1 MKSSQTETYSQATP
15 LSVRPQRSGFFWPG
29 FVLLVLMTGLLAVV
43 SVGVLVSQMRLA
55 RAQDVT
61 LAIRVSQA
69 DVDRAKLIASRSNPI
84 GELLKSMSEAA
95 NAARGIINVVRT
107 DGVDAQDATARKS
120 VIAQQLNELE
130 QLQRNYA
137 NRAEGLSEA
146 QREQLR
152 KIYDSM
158 LVEFTWF
165 NERADSDVR
174 GWSGLLSNL
183 AFGAVLLL
191 ALVLLTLAFLGILLF
206 RKRAYRKRIETVITH
221 TDRHSQAKGEAL
233 EPVAA
238 GLRDGLIRF
247 DSLGQVVDVNP
258 SLTAMTGYSRTEL
271 VGKAVPPPFWPSTSL
286 ASGAHD
292 RDGFVRTFSDL
303 LATPHADREVV
314 LQRAD
319 GQKFRAWISTSA
331 IRRGDGS
338 VESYLATVKD
348 LSVLQGFNPG
358 AVEAWSPMRLADHLA
373 SRMVHDQANANLAV
387 RGGAESVEF
396 AALSGGD
403 VRSGLNLVKAGMAEQ
418 DRLLQQWGAHVPM
431 LDEPRSAA
439 SLATC
444 GGQWAGEAERYLAQ
458 GSKIRHVHEGADAEI
473 TARPRTLGRAVALA
487 VISLDGPVRAA
498 QSVTITTTT
507 REDQGI
513 ILIRTHQ
520 AGLPAGPESAA
531 YASLLAEARAI
542 VAEHG
547 GTLTTGQ
554 SNGDATIVITI
565 PARVRSGQ
573 PAPDAL
579 ATDASVMA
587 GVAPAVVEV
596 APRLTPPPMPVSTSS
611 FAESVNGQ
619 VEHVLPAVDR
629 EAAVASTTMM
639 PIPPSYTTS
648 ESQLTLPSYV
658 AAPAPVIEAPAPS
671 PAPVPVAPR
680 AEVAASS
687 PPPSASSR
695 VSGLA
700 DLDALLAQLSRP
712 AERSG
717 FGAMPTPPTSPPS
730 PTGPTS
736 PTPPAMASV
745 PTGAA
750 ASGQVKGHVLLL
762 EDDATVAAVITQTL
776 RNAGMTVETFASA
789 EEALPQFRQRASE
802 FDVIVADLA
811 LPGLD
816 GASALRRMRRQRPE
830 LRALLLTSDA
840 AMTLPTDLDVEST
853 QILTKPF
860 SAGSLREAIAGIMRV

>member
-1 MKSSQTETYSQATP
+1 MKTSQSETYSPATP
-15 LSVRPQRSGFFWPG
+15 LSVRPQRSGYFWPG
-29 FVLLVLMTGLLAVV
+29 FVLLVLMTGLLAML
-43 SVGVLVSQMRLA
+43 SVGVLVSQIRLA
-55 RAQDVT
+55 RAQEVT
-61 LAIRVSQA
+61 SAIRVSQA

-84 GELLKSMSEAA
+84 GEILKSMSESA

-107 DGVDAQDATARKS
+107 DGADGEDAMARKS

-191 ALVLLTLAFLGILLF
+191 ALVLLTLAVLGVLLF

-238 GLRDGLIRF
+238 ALRDGLIRF

-258 SLTAMTGYSRTEL
+258 SLTTMTGYSRTEL

-314 LQRAD
+314 LQRAE

-396 AALSGGD
+396 AAISGGD
-403 VRSGLNLVKAGMAEQ
+403 IRSALNIVKAGVNEQ
-418 DRLLQQWGAHVPM
+418 DRLLGQWAAHVPM
-431 LDEPRSAA
+431 LDEPRSVS
-439 SLATC
+439 SLAMC
-444 GGQWAGEAERYLAQ
+444 GEQWARDAERYLAL
-458 GSKIRHVHEGADAEI
+458 GSKIRHTHEDADAEI
-473 TARPRTLGRAVALA
+473 LARPRALGRAVALA

-498 QSVTITTTT
+498 QSVTITTT
-507 REDQGI
+507 RRDEQGI
-513 ILIRTHQ
+513 IMIRTQQ
-520 AGLPAGPESAA
+520 AGLPAGPEGAS

-554 SNGDATIVITI
+554 NNGDTTIAITI
-565 PARVRSGQ
+565 PVRVQNRQ
-573 PAPDAL
+573 PGTDTLAPDAS
-579 ATDASVMA
+579 ATAVAAAPSVVDSA
-587 GVAPAVVEV
+587 TH
-596 APRLTPPPMPVSTSS
+596 LTPPPIPVSLSS
-611 FAESVNGQ
+611 LGESVNGHP
-619 VEHVLPAVDR
+619 EHASSSAGR
-629 EAAVASTTMM
+629 EAVVASTMM
-639 PIPPSYTTS
+639 TPVPMSYTAG
-648 ESQLTLPSYV
+648 EPQLIVPSYV
-658 AAPAPVIEAPAPS
+658 SAPS
-671 PAPVPVAPR
+671 PAIEPAAPVERSVYSPVPVESRTEVGASR
-680 AEVAASS
+680 ATA
-687 PPPSASSR
+687 SR

-700 DLDALLAQLSRP
+700 DIDALLAQLSRP
-712 AERSG
+712 VERVG
-717 FGAMPTPPTSPPS
+717 PGAVPTSPAMVDRAS
-730 PTGPTS
+730 PGAASASVVTG
-736 PTPPAMASV
+736 AMA
-745 PTGAA
+745 GDE
-750 ASGQVKGHVLLL
+750 VKGHVLLL

-802 FDVIVADLA
+802 FSVIVADLA

-830 LRALLLTSDA
+830 VRAVLLTSDA
-840 AMTLPTDLDVEST
+840 SMSLPSDLETDNT
-853 QILTKPF
+853 RILTKPF
-860 SAGSLREAIAGIMRV
+860 SAGSLRDTIIGIMLV